1 MSSGMQIPAR
11 TVLMLALLLGATPG
25 LMGADTRE
33 GRRNRNRDA
42 EGFEFIFNGV
52 DLRGW
57 KGDTNFWSVQGSN
70 VVGRITAERSPKANT
85 FLIWTN
91 GTVGDF
97 ELRAAFKITPNNGNN
112 SANSGIQYRSRE
124 LTNEPTGFVVA
135 GYQADIDAANLH
147 TGSIHEER
155 GRSTLAARGQMT
167 RVGSTGTVH
176 PVGSLGRT
184 EEIASLIKKNDWN
197 ECGII
202 ARGNQLTHLINGRVT
217 AQTTDT
223 QEGARSFHGILA
235 LQLHAGE
242 PMTVQFRNLRLK
254 SL

>member
-1 MSSGMQIPAR
+1 MR
-11 TVLMLALLLGATPG
+11 VLFGLPLTLALLLSATTASTAAEG
-25 LMGADTRE
+25 RE

-42 EGFEFIFNGV
+42 EGFELIFNGA

-70 VVGRITAERSPKANT
+70 IIGRISAGRAPKANT

-97 ELRAAFKITPNNGNN
+97 ELRASFKLTPDNARD

-124 LTNEPTGFVVA
+124 LTNEATGFAVA

-155 GRSTLAARGQMT
+155 GRATLAARGQMT
-167 RVGSTGTVH
+167 RIGSTGTVH
-176 PVGSLGRT
+176 PVGSLGSAD
-184 EEIASLIKKNDWN
+184 EIAGVIRKNHWN
-197 ECGII
+197 DYTII
-202 ARGNQLTHLINGRVT
+202 ARGSQLTHFINGRAT

-223 QEGARSFHGILA
+223 QEGARAFHGIVA
-235 LQLHAGE
+235 LQLHTGE
-242 PMTVQFRNLRLK
+242 PMTIQFRNLRLK

>member
-1 MSSGMQIPAR
+1 LVA
-11 TVLMLALLLGATPG
+11 
-25 LMGADTRE
+25 ADGRE

-42 EGFEFIFNGV
+42 EGFEFIFNRV

-70 VVGRITAERSPKANT
+70 ITGRITAERSPKANT

-91 GTVGDF
+91 GTVSDF
-97 ELRAAFKITPNNGNN
+97 ELRAAFKITPNNAKN

-124 LTNEPTGFVVA
+124 LTNETAAFVVA

-155 GRSTLAARGQMT
+155 GRSTLAARAQMT
-167 RVGSTGTVH
+167 RIGSTGTVH
-176 PVGSLGRT
+176 PVGSLGSAD
-184 EEIASLIKKNDWN
+184 EIASVIRPNDWN
-197 ECGII
+197 EYVII

-217 AQTTDT
+217 AQTTDS
-223 QEGARSFHGILA
+223 QEGARSFHGIVA
-235 LQLHAGE
+235 LQLHTGE

>member
-1 MSSGMQIPAR
+1 MR
-11 TVLMLALLLGATPG
+11 YHRKTLVTLLLLLGVAG
-25 LMGADTRE
+25 SSVAADGRE

-70 VVGRITAERSPKANT
+70 IVGRITAERSPKANT

-97 ELRAAFKITPNNGNN
+97 ELRAAFKITPNNPNN

-124 LTNEPTGFVVA
+124 MTNEPTALVVA

-155 GRSTLAARGQMT
+155 GRSTLAARGQVT
-167 RVGSTGTVH
+167 RVGSTGTMH
-176 PVGSLGRT
+176 PVGSLGSAD
-184 EEIASLIKKNDWN
+184 EVASAIKKNDWN
-197 ECGII
+197 DYTII
-202 ARGNQLTHLINGRVT
+202 ARGNQLTHLVNGRVT

-235 LQLHAGE
+235 LQLHTGE
-242 PMTVQFRNLRLK
+242 PMTIQFRNLRLK

>member
-1 MSSGMQIPAR
+1 MPSQTRKLLP
-11 TVLMLALLLGATPG
+11 LLLLLSVAGSSAA
-25 LMGADTRE
+25 ADGRE
-33 GRRNRNRDA
+33 GRRNRNRDS
-42 EGFEFIFNGV
+42 EGFELIFNGV

-57 KGDTNFWSVQGSN
+57 KGDTNFWSVQASN
-70 VVGRITAERSPKANT
+70 IFGRITADHSLKANT

-97 ELRAAFKITPNNGNN
+97 ELRAAFRITPNNA
-112 SANSGIQYRSRE
+112 SRAANSGVQYRSRE
-124 LTNEPTGFVVA
+124 LTNETTTFVVA
-135 GYQADIDAANLH
+135 GYQAGIDAANAH

-155 GRSTLAARGQMT
+155 GRSTLAARGQVT
-167 RVGSTGTVH
+167 RIGSTGTVH
-176 PVGSLGRT
+176 PVGSLGNA
-184 EEIASLIKKNDWN
+184 EEIATVFRKNDWN
-197 ECGII
+197 EYTII

-235 LQLHAGE
+235 LQLQAGL
-242 PMTVQFRNLRLK
+242 PMIVQFRNLRLK

>member
-1 MSSGMQIPAR
+1 MRFQPR
-11 TVLMLALLLGATPG
+11 KLLTLLLLLGAAG
-25 LMGADTRE
+25 SSVAAEGQE

-42 EGFEFIFNGV
+42 EGFELIFNGV

-70 VVGRITAERSPKANT
+70 IVGRITTERSPKANT

-91 GTVGDF
+91 GTVNDF
-97 ELRAAFKITPNNGNN
+97 ELRTSFRITPNNPNN
-112 SANSGIQYRSRE
+112 PANSGLQYRSRE

-176 PVGSLGRT
+176 PVGSLGGA
-184 EEIASLIKKNDWN
+184 EEIASVIKKNDWN
-197 ECGII
+197 DYAII

-235 LQLHAGE
+235 LQLHTGP

>member
-1 MSSGMQIPAR
+1 
-11 TVLMLALLLGATPG
+11 
-25 LMGADTRE
+25 
-33 GRRNRNRDA
+33 
-42 EGFEFIFNGV
+42 
-52 DLRGW
+52 
-57 KGDTNFWSVQGSN
+57 
-70 VVGRITAERSPKANT
+70 
-85 FLIWTN
+85 
-91 GTVGDF
+91 VGDF
-97 ELRAAFKITPNNGNN
+97 ELRAAFKITPDNLNN

-124 LTNEPTGFVVA
+124 LTNAAAMFVVS

-155 GRSTLAARGQMT
+155 GRSTLAARGQLT

-176 PVGSLGRT
+176 PVGSVGSAD
-184 EEIASLIKKNDWN
+184 EIAAVIRKSDWN
-197 ECGII
+197 EYAII

-223 QEGARSFHGILA
+223 QEGARSFHGIIA
-235 LQLHAGE
+235 LQLHTGE

>member
-1 MSSGMQIPAR
+1 MRSRAR
-11 TVLMLALLLGATPG
+11 KLLPLLLLPVVAISS
-25 LMGADTRE
+25 MAADSRE

-70 VVGRITAERSPKANT
+70 IIGRITVERSPKANT

-97 ELRAAFKITPNNGNN
+97 ELRAAFKITPNNPNN
-112 SANSGIQYRSRE
+112 PANSGIQYRSRE
-124 LTNEPTGFVVA
+124 LTNEITPFVVA
-135 GYQADIDAANLH
+135 GYRADIDAANLH

-167 RVGSTGTVH
+167 RIGSTGTVH
-176 PVGSLGRT
+176 PVGSVGSAD
-184 EEIASLIKKNDWN
+184 EIASVIRKNDWN
-197 ECGII
+197 EYAII
-202 ARGNQLTHLINGRVT
+202 ARGNQITHLINGRVT
-217 AQTTDT
+217 AQATDT
-223 QEGARSFHGILA
+223 QEGARSFHGVVA
-235 LQLHAGE
+235 LQLHRGE

>member
-1 MSSGMQIPAR
+1 MQVR
-11 TVLMLALLLGATPG
+11 TPRVLTLTLLLMTTTG
-25 LMGADTRE
+25 LMAADGRE

-42 EGFEFIFNGV
+42 EGFESIFNGV

-70 VVGRITAERSPKANT
+70 IFGRITADRAPRANT

-97 ELRAAFKITPNNGNN
+97 ELRTSYKITPNNPNN

-124 LTNEPTGFVVA
+124 LTNEPTAFVVA
-135 GYQADIDAANLH
+135 GYQADIDAANVH

-167 RVGSTGTVH
+167 RIGSTGTVH
-176 PVGSLGRT
+176 PMGSVGRA
-184 EEIASLIKKNDWN
+184 EEIASVLRKNDWN
-197 ECGII
+197 DYAII
-202 ARGNQLTHLINGRVT
+202 ARGNLLTHLINGRVT

-235 LQLHAGE
+235 LQLHTGE